1 MSRNKITDF
10 VEGLILEVLHQE
22 YFQPRIVNILKFDRI
37 HVSQSTVKY
46 QAKDRS
52 SKKFWIQNSF
62 IENIIANNIH
72 RQENH

>member
-10 VEGLILEVLHQE
+10 VEGRILEVLHQE
-22 YFQPRIVNILKFDRI
+22 YFQPRIVNILKFDGI

-52 SKKFWIQNSF
+52 SKKF
-62 IENIIANNIH
+62 
-72 RQENH
+72 